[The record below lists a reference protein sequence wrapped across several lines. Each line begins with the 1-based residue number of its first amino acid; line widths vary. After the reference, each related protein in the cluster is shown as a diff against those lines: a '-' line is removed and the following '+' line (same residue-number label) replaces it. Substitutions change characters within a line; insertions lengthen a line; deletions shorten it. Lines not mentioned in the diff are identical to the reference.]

1 MKKREMLDVNKEI
14 LINYLNSLEQCGI
27 PGCDCAVI
35 HNHELVFRHTVGYA
49 DSKREKS
56 LTDKNTYW
64 LYSASKLITCT
75 AIMQLIEKGL
85 FDLDTPVSNI
95 LPEYKNLNVKTKK
108 GLIPAKNPMTIRHLL
123 SMQSGLN
130 YDLDAP
136 SIRKVVEET
145 NNEATTRQVIA
156 ALANE
161 PLEFE
166 PGTHFLYSLS
176 HDVLGAVVEVVSG
189 QKFGEYLH
197 EHIFKPLGMK
207 NTGFELTH
215 ELEANMSDLFE
226 FDMDNMLS
234 TPSPNKNRYFL
245 TKNYESG
252 GAGLIST
259 VNDYLLFLDAMCH
272 GGVSIDGYKLL
283 SMESIDNM
291 RQDQMNETSKKDF
304 DLFGRIGYSYG
315 LGVRTLIEREK
326 SGVKS
331 PLGEFGWDGAAGAYA
346 LIDVENHLAIFYIQH
361 VLNCGYVYDVI
372 HPKVR
377 DLTYEM
383 LDL

>member
-35 HNHELVFRHTVGYA
+35 HNHELVFRHTAGYA

-95 LPEYKNLNVKTKK
+95 LPEYKNLNVKTNK

-189 QKFGEYLH
+189 QKFSEYLH

-245 TKNYESG
+245 TKTMKVEEQGSFQQLMIIYCSWMQCVMVVLVLMAINFFLWSQ
-252 GAGLIST
+252 LI
-259 VNDYLLFLDAMCH
+259 
-272 GGVSIDGYKLL
+272 I
-283 SMESIDNM
+283 
-291 RQDQMNETSKKDF
+291 
-304 DLFGRIGYSYG
+304 
-315 LGVRTLIEREK
+315 
-326 SGVKS
+326 
-331 PLGEFGWDGAAGAYA
+331 
-346 LIDVENHLAIFYIQH
+346 
-361 VLNCGYVYDVI
+361 
-372 HPKVR
+372 
-377 DLTYEM
+377 
-383 LDL
+383 

>member
-1 MKKREMLDVNKEI
+1 
-14 LINYLNSLEQCGI
+14 
-27 PGCDCAVI
+27 
-35 HNHELVFRHTVGYA
+35 
-49 DSKREKS
+49 
-56 LTDKNTYW
+56 
-64 LYSASKLITCT
+64 
-75 AIMQLIEKGL
+75 MQLIEKGL

-95 LPEYKNLNVKTKK
+95 LPEYKNLNVKTNK

-189 QKFGEYLH
+189 QKFSEYLH

-234 TPSPNKNRYFL
+234 TPSPNKTATSLR
-245 TKNYESG
+245 
-252 GAGLIST
+252 
-259 VNDYLLFLDAMCH
+259 
-272 GGVSIDGYKLL
+272 KL
-283 SMESIDNM
+283 
-291 RQDQMNETSKKDF
+291 
-304 DLFGRIGYSYG
+304 
-315 LGVRTLIEREK
+315 
-326 SGVKS
+326 
-331 PLGEFGWDGAAGAYA
+331 
-346 LIDVENHLAIFYIQH
+346 
-361 VLNCGYVYDVI
+361 
-372 HPKVR
+372 
-377 DLTYEM
+377 
-383 LDL
+383 